1 MPTASPAL
9 RQAHRAWNLLHVNA
23 AQARATATRAI
34 AAAEAAR
41 EPAAEGWARLV
52 GGMHCLYYGTAPQ
65 AEQEL
70 RTAERCFQRAGDR
83 PGLIL
88 ARATVGRA
96 LWRQGRFSDALAQ
109 VLPLRDEGMRV
120 LNPTQRAVMLNAIAG
135 CYSAYGDSAQAFA
148 YMFQALRDAGPRR
161 GRGFDTV
168 LHCNLSHELMQIGD
182 FEEAL
187 RHVGAGL
194 ARCRE
199 FDNPRLSAVL
209 WINRVTCLTELGRA
223 NEALADV
230 RILAGMPATADGR
243 GTIAPHYETLAIAA
257 LKAGEQR
264 LGAELVARALA
275 DSPPRLPDEHLEQ
288 AAAAALLALAQNRP
302 LRAVKA
308 LLPVQAQAQD
318 DAIDGQSLRL
328 RALYF
333 DVLAEAWRR
342 AGRSAPALAALQ
354 HWQTVQRCQAQRA
367 SQARY
372 QSATLQTELL
382 RLQHRLDETDAAKRA
397 TERARGALVA
407 INEELS
413 RRVREVQALQEAL
426 REQATQDTLTGL
438 FNRRH
443 LNDTLPQLHALAR
456 REAQPL
462 ALVIIDLDH
471 FKQVNDRHGHAAG
484 DQLLAAFG
492 ELLASQSRRS
502 DVACRYGGEEFCLL
516 MPRTDAAAARR
527 KAQALLRRWRAQR
540 FTLGKTT
547 LEGLSF
553 SAGVADTGLA
563 GSPDALLKAADDALL
578 AAKRNGRSRVQLNG
592 QADADADDQAL
603 SSLMSP

>member
-9 RQAHRAWNLLHVNA
+9 RQARRAWNLLHVNA

-34 AAAEAAR
+34 AAADLAR

-70 RTAERCFQRAGDR
+70 RAAERCFQRAGDR

-187 RHVGAGL
+187 RHVSAGL

-199 FDNPRLSAVL
+199 FENPRLKAVL

-223 NEALADV
+223 EEALADV
-230 RILAGMPATADGR
+230 RALAAMPATADGR

-257 LKAGEQR
+257 LKAGEHG
-264 LGAELVARALA
+264 LGADLVARALA
-275 DSPPRLPDEHLEQ
+275 EPVPRLPDDRLEQ
-288 AAAAALLALAQNRP
+288 AAAIGLLALARNQP
-302 LRAVKA
+302 MRAVKA
-308 LLPVQAQAQD
+308 LQPVQAQAED
-318 DAIDGQSLRL
+318 DVLEGQSLRL

-333 DVLAEAWRR
+333 DVLAEAWQR
-342 AGRSAPALAALQ
+342 ANRSAAALAALRQ
-354 HWQTVQRCQAQRA
+354 WQSVQRQQAQRA
-367 SQARY
+367 SKARY

-382 RLQHRLDETDAAKRA
+382 RLQHRLDETDAEKRA

-413 RRVREVQALQEAL
+413 RRVREVQALQAAL

-484 DQLLAAFG
+484 DHLLAAFG
-492 ELLASQSRRS
+492 ELLATQSRRS

-516 MPRTDAAAARR
+516 MPRTDAATARR
-527 KAQALLRRWRAQR
+527 KAQALLRRWRALR
-540 FTLGKTT
+540 FSFGRTT

-553 SAGVADTGLA
+553 SAGVADTA
-563 GSPDALLKAADDALL
+563 QRNTPDALLKAADDALL
-578 AAKRNGRSRVQLNG
+578 AAKRHGRGRVLLTDPEADQL
-592 QADADADDQAL
+592 L
-603 SSLMSP
+603 SC